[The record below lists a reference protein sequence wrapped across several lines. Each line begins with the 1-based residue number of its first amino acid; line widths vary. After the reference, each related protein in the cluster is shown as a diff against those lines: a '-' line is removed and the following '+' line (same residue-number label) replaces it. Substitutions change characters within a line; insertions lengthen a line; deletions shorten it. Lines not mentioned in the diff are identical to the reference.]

1 LKGKQVKSEH
11 PNDVFIN
18 WTSEES
24 IKRAERKKQRLE
36 NLGLVPIKT
45 VSWSDGAVITYAK
58 PKTV

>member
-1 LKGKQVKSEH
+1 MRNEH
-11 PNDVFIN
+11 DDDVYIN